1 MNLTVPLIST
11 SVESTFR
18 VAAGDVLAGAGAVAG
33 AGCAPGC
40 EAGAGA
46 GTGRWLC
53 WGFGAGRAGSLL
65 DWPMTFLNTVFCLV
79 EVDGMLVG
87 LSLRVLDQLEFR
99 RVLHYGGWVGF
110 LAFAR
115 ALRL

>member
-1 MNLTVPLIST
+1 
-11 SVESTFR
+11 
-18 VAAGDVLAGAGAVAG
+18 
-33 AGCAPGC
+33 
-40 EAGAGA
+40 
-46 GTGRWLC
+46 
-53 WGFGAGRAGSLL
+53 
-65 DWPMTFLNTVFCLV
+65 MTFLNTVFCLV